1 MKPISGNTD
10 YADFLKHLRVERR
23 ASAHTID
30 AYSRDLERFFL
41 ELGTISPKNM
51 KPRHIRQHI
60 SSLNGTGLSARSIS
74 RKLSSLRSYFEY
86 MVSKGHIA
94 NNPAK
99 AIRPPKQK
107 KLLPTPLDADQAS
120 RLMASTTRTPLEIR
134 DLAIIELLYSSGI
147 RVAELVS
154 LNIND
159 VNFEEGTARV
169 TGKGNK
175 ARVVAIGSYALK
187 ALTDWLSTRPNKN
200 YNSALFT
207 TRDENRISI
216 RTVQVRVKKMG
227 TEVLG
232 TNAIHPH
239 MLRHTFASHLLE
251 SSGDLRA
258 VQELL
263 GHSNISTTQ
272 IYTKLDFQ
280 HLARVYDQAHPK
292 ANRSKSTSKG
302 T

>member
-1 MKPISGNTD
+1 MKPILDNTH
-10 YADFLKHLRVERR
+10 YAAFLKHLRVERR
-23 ASAHTID
+23 ASPHTIA
-30 AYSRDLERFFL
+30 AYSRDLEGFFL
-41 ELGTISPKNM
+41 EFETISPKNM
-51 KPRHIRQHI
+51 SPRHIRQHI
-60 SSLNGTGLSARSIS
+60 STLNGSGLSAKSIS

-86 MVSKGHIA
+86 MVSQGQIA
-94 NNPAK
+94 NNPAN

-107 KLLPTPLDADQAS
+107 KLLPTPLDVDQANQ
-120 RLMASTTRTPLEIR
+120 LMSSTTSSTIEIR
-134 DLAIIELLYSSGI
+134 DRAIIELLYSSGI

-175 ARVVAIGSYALK
+175 VRVVAIGSHALK
-187 ALTDWLSTRPNKN
+187 ALAEWLSTRPNKH
-200 YNSALFT
+200 YDSALFT

-216 RTVQVRVKKMG
+216 RTVQFRVKKMG

-280 HLARVYDQAHPK
+280 HLAKVYDQAHPK
-292 ANRSKSTSKG
+292 SIRSRSKST
-302 T
+302 

>member
-1 MKPISGNTD
+1 
-10 YADFLKHLRVERR
+10 
-23 ASAHTID
+23 
-30 AYSRDLERFFL
+30 
-41 ELGTISPKNM
+41 
-51 KPRHIRQHI
+51 
-60 SSLNGTGLSARSIS
+60 
-74 RKLSSLRSYFEY
+74 
-86 MVSKGHIA
+86 MVSKGQIP